1 MILCAPGDPVD
12 VAVPSAAASRGP
24 VTATRHRALRR
35 LVSVVV
41 GALALGLAPGVAAAE
56 PTGTAS
62 TTGVVSTPTAGAFS
76 TPTTGSR
83 PEFCAEVTSF
93 YLRDRRPTR
102 FYVAAGVPLFP
113 AEHRAG
119 DSYVTQAGSTLTAL
133 STRCAGG
140 SSVSISLLGDARLR
154 LTDGSVVR
162 ELWRQTDVLT
172 RRPDGTIT
180 VTVSTT
186 RIPLP
191 GQSAAGG
198 VLAGSATLTD
208 GPPAVLAVTFEF
220 AIPCPDGQPA
230 GSSCTVEAAS
240 ITERADELT
249 TVGVNTIVVRDS
261 GGSVLATIPLGEP
274 APQFS
279 TDPAVV
285 GADGSRA

>member
-1 MILCAPGDPVD
+1 MILSAPGGPGD
-12 VAVPSAAASRGP
+12 VAVTSDAAGRGP

-41 GALALGLAPGVAAAE
+41 GALALGIAPGVAAAE
-56 PTGTAS
+56 PAVTAWSTGA
-62 TTGVVSTPTAGAFS
+62 VSTPTTS
-76 TPTTGSR
+76 SR
-83 PEFCAEVTSF
+83 SDFCAEVASF
-93 YLRDRRPTR
+93 YLRDGRPTR

-113 AEHRAG
+113 AEHRSAE
-119 DSYVTQAGSTLTAL
+119 SYVTQAGSTLTAL
-133 STRCAGG
+133 SARCVGG
-140 SSVSISLLGDARLR
+140 TSVSISLFGDARLR

-162 ELWRQTDVLT
+162 ELWRQTDLLT
-172 RRPDGTIT
+172 RHPDGTIT

-191 GQSAAGG
+191 GQSPAGG
-198 VLAGSATLTD
+198 VLAGSAALTE
-208 GPPAVLAVTFEF
+208 GPPAVLTVTFEF

-230 GSSCTVEAAS
+230 GSTCTVEAAS
-240 ITERADELT
+240 ITECADELT